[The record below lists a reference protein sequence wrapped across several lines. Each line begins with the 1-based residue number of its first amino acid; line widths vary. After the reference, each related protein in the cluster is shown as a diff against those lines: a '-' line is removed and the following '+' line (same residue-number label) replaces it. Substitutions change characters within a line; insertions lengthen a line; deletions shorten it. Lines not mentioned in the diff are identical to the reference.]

1 MFYIQK
7 TRNAFN
13 QELVSIIRPAWVEE
27 NGQQVFEI
35 RPVDD
40 PEYLAWLAEGNTPE
54 PWNPEQENN

>member
-13 QELVSIIRPAWVEE
+13 QELVSIVRPAWIEE
-27 NGQQVFEI
+27 NGIQVFEV

-40 PEYLAWLAEGNTPE
+40 PEYLEWVAAGNTPE
-54 PWNPEQENN
+54 LWNPEQENK